1 MESNWIAL
9 QKQAHQEFSA
19 RLAHVTSWDAPTP
32 DSDWTVRDLVRH
44 VVRGQQTVPR
54 LLAGRSGLEAR
65 LTRAPLGSDLQAE
78 WDTYSAL
85 ASAAWSEA
93 PADAPVRLAS
103 ETVTAEEY
111 LREQVAEVTI
121 HTWDLARA
129 VSADESLDDD
139 LVAAVWTVFE
149 PQKDALEA
157 SGLFAPPVPLP
168 DDAPLQARLLA
179 LTGRDAR

>member
-1 MESNWIAL
+1 MEPNWIAL

-19 RLAHVTSWDAPTP
+19 RLAQVTSWDAPTP

-44 VVRGQQTVPR
+44 VIRGQQTVPR
-54 LLAGRSGLEAR
+54 LLAGRSVLEAG

-78 WDTYSAL
+78 WDAYSGL
-85 ASAAWSEA
+85 ATAAWSEA
-93 PADAPVRLAS
+93 PADARVRLAS
-103 ETVTAEEY
+103 ETVTAHEY

-129 VSADESLDDD
+129 VSADESLDDE
-139 LVAAVWTVFE
+139 LIAAVWTVFE

-168 DDAPLQARLLA
+168 EDASLQSRLLA